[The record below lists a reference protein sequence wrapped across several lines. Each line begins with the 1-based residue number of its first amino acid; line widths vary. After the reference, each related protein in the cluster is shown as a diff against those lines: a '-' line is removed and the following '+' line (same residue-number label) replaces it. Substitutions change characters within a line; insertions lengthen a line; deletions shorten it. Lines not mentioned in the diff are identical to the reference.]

1 MSNSPFLSNCTAG
14 IIREA
19 AAALKAGHLVAFPT
33 ETVYGLGA
41 DARNPE
47 AVKRIYE
54 VKGRPTDH
62 PLIVHIS
69 SINQLEKWACEIP
82 DYAISLARTFW
93 PGPMTLILKRTHVAG
108 DFITGG
114 QDTVGLRVPR
124 DPMALALIQ
133 EFEKISDSAI
143 VAPSA
148 NRFGQ
153 VSPTSARAVSAE
165 LSEHLT
171 SDDQILDGGECSV
184 GVESTI
190 IDCTGMNPR
199 ILRPGA
205 ITKEMIDEVTGLTI
219 TFSMEKF
226 SIPEVR
232 VSGSLESHYSP
243 KATVILDLPPTF
255 GQGFIALADIP
266 TPEGVIRLAS
276 PKNNQEFARLLYA
289 SLRAADERRLAQVV
303 IVLPQGGG
311 IAIAI
316 RDRLTRA
323 ANQD

>member
-1 MSNSPFLSNCTAG
+1 
-14 IIREA
+14 
-19 AAALKAGHLVAFPT
+19 
-33 ETVYGLGA
+33 
-41 DARNPE
+41 
-47 AVKRIYE
+47 
-54 VKGRPTDH
+54 
-62 PLIVHIS
+62 
-69 SINQLEKWACEIP
+69 
-82 DYAISLARTFW
+82 
-93 PGPMTLILKRTHVAG
+93 
-108 DFITGG
+108 
-114 QDTVGLRVPR
+114 
-124 DPMALALIQ
+124 
-133 EFEKISDSAI
+133 
-143 VAPSA
+143 
-148 NRFGQ
+148 
-153 VSPTSARAVSAE
+153 
-165 LSEHLT
+165 
-171 SDDQILDGGECSV
+171 
-184 GVESTI
+184 
-190 IDCTGMNPR
+190 
-199 ILRPGA
+199 
-205 ITKEMIDEVTGLTI
+205 MIDEVTGLTI